1 MCFFLHRSIN
11 YPIVLLPLE
20 FEHIEAVCV
29 DLHCNSTKQR
39 VICSFAPEGIDLY
52 YLTCLTK
59 FLKIMCGIDYTSS
72 VCGNFNLSEYDWSAC
87 CNPSSMPAPEVLFAN
102 YVIKSGL
109 TLLVSELTI
118 SNNILDL
125 LLVNDT
131 QEVFHATVTAP
142 FKTSDHNAI
151 H

>member
-1 MCFFLHRSIN
+1 MCLFLHRSRN
-11 YPIVLLPLE
+11 YPVVLLPLE

-39 VICSFAPEGIDLY
+39 V

-59 FLKIMCGIDYTSS
+59 CLKIMCGIDYTSS

-102 YVIKSGL
+102 YVIESGL
-109 TLLVSELTI
+109 TLLVSEPTI
-118 SNNILDL
+118 GNNILDM
-125 LLVNDT
+125 LLVNDP
-131 QEVFHATVTAP
+131 QAMFHATVTVP
-142 FKTSDHNAI
+142 FNTSDHNAI